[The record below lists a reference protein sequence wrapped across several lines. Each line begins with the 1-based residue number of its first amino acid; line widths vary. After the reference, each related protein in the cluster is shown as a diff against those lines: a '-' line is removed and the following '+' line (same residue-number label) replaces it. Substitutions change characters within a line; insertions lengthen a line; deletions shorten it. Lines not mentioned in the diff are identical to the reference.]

1 VDVLTMT
8 DLGFLPQTLTLY
20 RSLVAHAGQ
29 VELTVLCMDVE
40 SRAYLAQRR
49 LPGVEILE
57 LGDLERAD
65 DELAARRAQ
74 RTWREYCW
82 TVIPAF
88 CHHVLLKASVGDVV
102 TWVDAEVEFL
112 RDPTVLLDELG
123 DGSFLLTPH
132 CYNRAY
138 PISAPDWELTAR
150 FGRFNGGM
158 IAFRRDQVGLTAA
171 RLWRDRTLEWC
182 FDRCEPGR
190 FGNQLHLDDF
200 AQRDGARI
208 IAVPGG
214 VLGPWNGGRYRVRPG
229 RHGPT
234 ADGRPV
240 TAYHY
245 QSVRLCQ
252 ASPWLGRRL
261 PPNVFALPGVRPS
274 LQARAEPH
282 YRLSLAERRL
292 FWSSYVRRLGPAV
305 AEVLA
310 AQPRFAELL
319 GPRPTRSEV
328 LDRLHQRWSLETSR
342 IVAPH
347 QVSGLRAAVRGRLP
361 GR

>member
-1 VDVLTMT
+1 MT

-29 VELTVLCMDVE
+29 VKLTVLCMDAE
-40 SRAYLAQRR
+40 SRAYLVDRR
-49 LPGVEILE
+49 LAGIEVLE
-57 LGDLERAD
+57 LRDLERAD
-65 DELAARRAQ
+65 RDVAARRAQ

-82 TVIPAF
+82 TVIPAL
-88 CHHVLLKASVGDVV
+88 CHHALRSASAGDVV
-102 TWVDAEVEFL
+102 MWVDADVEFL
-112 RDPTVLLDELG
+112 RDPAVLLDDLG

-150 FGRFNGGM
+150 FGRFNGGT
-158 IAFRRDQVGLTAA
+158 IAFRRDRAGMAAA
-171 RLWRDRTLEWC
+171 RLWRDRSLEWC

-200 AQRDGARI
+200 ARRPGARLV
-208 IAVPGG
+208 AVPGG
-214 VLGPWNGGRYRVRPG
+214 VLGPWNGGRYRIRAG
-229 RHGPT
+229 RHSPT

-240 TAYHY
+240 IAYHY
-245 QSVRLCQ
+245 QSVRLGR
-252 ASPWLGRRL
+252 ASRWLGRQL
-261 PPNVFALPGVRPS
+261 PPNVFVLPGIRPP

-282 YRLSLAERRL
+282 YRLSLAEQHL
-292 FWSSYVRRLGPAV
+292 FWRSYARRLGPAV
-305 AEVLA
+305 GEVLA

-328 LDRLHQRWSLETSR
+328 LDRLHQRWSLQSSR

-347 QVSGLRAAVRGRLP
+347 QVSGLRAAVRHRLHA
-361 GR
+361 GQ